1 MKKVYESKNG
11 IPYANT
17 RLKTKKT
24 VHSSAALMKIC
35 HNDPSIVD
43 VCLKIGRY
51 SNNTRKLENDIPKS
65 ELTLDCDELNALISF
80 ISANYTAVSMG
91 AGEYIEVEED
101 EASLMRKLKAF
112 AQKYDNLA
120 EVLFESNIL
129 TDDVFVAASVLQ
141 RRRALEQYERELNC
155 EHTESFWQ
163 DWFQKN
169 KWVLGS
175 DYIQIVDERK
185 IDTENIA
192 DYLVR
197 AFDGFVDIVEI
208 KKPSGMSFWSKNK
221 DHDNYVPSTELIK
234 AITQCM
240 NYIYAVEQ
248 ESNSVK
254 FLERVGSKAIKPR
267 CILVFG
273 RSINWTDEQ
282 QEAFRILNSA
292 YHQLTILTYDHL
304 LRRAQNMVHPDE
316 LMDYENELPF

>member
-1 MKKVYESKNG
+1 MKNVYESKNG

-24 VHSSAALMKIC
+24 VHSSAVLMKIP
-35 HNDPSIVD
+35 HNDPSKVD

-51 SNNTRKLENDIPKS
+51 SNNTGKTENERPKS
-65 ELTLDCDELNALISF
+65 ELTLNCEELNSLISF

-91 AGEYIEVEED
+91 AGRYVDVDED
-101 EASLMRKLKAF
+101 QASLMNKLKKF
-112 AQKYDNLA
+112 AKKHENLA
-120 EVLFESNIL
+120 EVLFESNVL
-129 TDDVFVAASVLQ
+129 TEEVFIAVSALQ
-141 RRRALEQYERELNC
+141 RGRALEQFEHELNSN
-155 EHTESFWQ
+155 HVESFWQ

-175 DYIQIVDERK
+175 DYVQIVDDRK

-208 KKPSGMSFWSKNK
+208 KKPNGLNFWAKNK
-221 DHDNYVPSTELIK
+221 DHDNYVPSSELTR

-240 NYIYAVEQ
+240 NYIFAVEQ

-254 FLERVGSKAIKPR
+254 FLQRVGCKVIKPR

-273 RSINWTDEQ
+273 RSIDWNEEQ

-316 LMDYENELPF
+316 LMDYDNELPF